1 VFISENC
8 FGIKVLDFFFSFFY
22 SECPAI
28 IFAEKLTFLF
38 AFFVIL
44 AHKKISMRLFF
55 GSFLFL
61 FVFPVF
67 SQENENTEN
76 VPNAK
81 IDSLYREDQ
90 FYFSFTINTL
100 QNKPVGL
107 RQDKLSSGISAGFLR
122 DFPLNK
128 KRNVAIAPGLGFTF
142 NNFNQNLAITELDN
156 NPVYTLIDS
165 DTEYRK
171 NRFSQFLVDVPIE
184 FRWRTSTY
192 ENHKFWRIYGG
203 VKLSYLIYDNSVYED
218 AQGKIVV
225 ANNKDFDKFQYGTY
239 ISAGYNTINV
249 YAYYGLN
256 SLFKSAKT
264 NTEPINMNTMNIGI
278 IFYIL

>member
-1 VFISENC
+1 
-8 FGIKVLDFFFSFFY
+8 L
-22 SECPAI
+22 P
-28 IFAEKLTFLF
+28 
-38 AFFVIL
+38 FFVFL
-44 AHKKISMRLFF
+44 SHKKIGMRLLL
-55 GSFLFL
+55 GCFLFL

-67 SQENENTEN
+67 SQENANTEN
-76 VPNAK
+76 VPKTK

-90 FYFSFTINTL
+90 FYFSLTINTL

-107 RQDKLSSGISAGFLR
+107 KQDKLSLGFSTGFLR

-142 NNFNQNLAITELDN
+142 NNYNQNLAITGSN
-156 NPVYTLIDS
+156 NTPVYTVIDL

-171 NRFSQFLVDVPIE
+171 NKFSQFLVDVPLE

-203 VKLSYLIYDNSVYED
+203 VKLSYLIFDRSVYED
-218 AQGKIVV
+218 ALGKIVV
-225 ANNKDFDKFQYGTY
+225 TSNKDFDKFQYGTY

-264 NTEPINMNTMNIGI
+264 NTESIDMNTLNIGI